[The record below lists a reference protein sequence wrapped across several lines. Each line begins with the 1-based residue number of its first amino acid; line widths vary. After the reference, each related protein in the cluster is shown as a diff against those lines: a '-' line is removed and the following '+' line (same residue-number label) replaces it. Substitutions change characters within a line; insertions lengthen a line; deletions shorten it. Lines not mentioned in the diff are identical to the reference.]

1 MNKPHRLSRDVI
13 IDIEGIDGVGK
24 GTQSE
29 LLCQAMRA
37 KGYDV
42 DVVSFPR
49 YDTFFGKMVGGYLN
63 GTFGGL
69 DGVPVEFATL
79 LYALDRWDYWKT
91 APSSE
96 QTGEGRVIVIDRY
109 VPSNIAHQAAKL
121 PLEQRRRFA
130 KWIAALEYDVFAIPR
145 PKLVILLDMAV
156 PLATRQ
162 ILLKPRREYT
172 DQKKDLHE
180 MNDEYLEAV
189 RSEFLSF
196 CEESSNARIVQCA
209 SGEHVRSVA
218 DLAEEIYEL
227 VEGVIATER
236 KTARG

>member
-24 GTQSE
+24 ATQSE
-29 LLCQAMRA
+29 RLCRAMRA

-42 DVVSFPR
+42 DAISFPR
-49 YDTFFGKMVGGYLN
+49 YNTFFGEMVGEYLN

-69 DGVPVEFATL
+69 DSVPVKFATL
-79 LYALDRWDYWKT
+79 LYALDRWDYWRT
-91 APSSE
+91 SPSSK
-96 QTGEGRVIVIDRY
+96 QSGEGRVLVIDRY
-109 VPSNIAHQAAKL
+109 VPSNIAHQTAKL
-121 PLEQRRRFA
+121 PPEQRRRFA
-130 KWIAALEYDVFAIPR
+130 NWIATLEYDIFAIPR
-145 PKLVILLDMAV
+145 PTMMILLDMEV

-162 ILLKPRREYT
+162 VLLKARREYT

-180 MNDEYLEAV
+180 MDDEYLEAV

-196 CEESSNARIVQCA
+196 CEDSSNAKIVQCA

-227 VEGVIATER
+227 VEGVIRAER
-236 KTARG
+236 RKAHG